1 LVRGKVVV
9 CVVGDSKEG
18 QGGMLPEAIGP
29 FEAKK
34 TSLSILEGRI
44 SKSVKEMFDTYGRE
58 MVTKTTMGHNVC
70 LW

>member
-1 LVRGKVVV
+1 
-9 CVVGDSKEG
+9 
-18 QGGMLPEAIGP
+18 MLPEAIGP